1 MKGRKAKGF
10 FLLGA
15 TVVMVIFLG
24 AAFCSF
30 EALGQKATGPVMVV
44 HVESVINPITSE
56 FIEENLKAAAKRD
69 AAIVII
75 QLDTPGG
82 LDTAM
87 REIVKNIFNSQVP
100 VVVYVA
106 PSGARAASAGVF
118 ITMAADVAAMAP
130 GTNIGAAHPVAVG
143 GKEMADEMA
152 KKVENDAVAYIKS
165 IASKRNRNVQWAEQ
179 AVRKSVSITAE
190 EALRLDVID
199 LVAQDLE
206 DLIGQLHGG
215 TVLRD
220 STKVVLDVKGRPVEH
235 VEMGWRHRILN
246 ALSNPNVAYIL
257 LMIGLAGLYF
267 ELAHPGSIFPGVIG
281 GISLILAF
289 YALHTLPI
297 NYAGVMLILLGI
309 VFFLAELK
317 VSSYGLLTLAGIV
330 SLTLGSIML
339 FDAPGAYQK
348 LAWKV
353 LIPTV
358 LAISGFF
365 AVVATLAFKAYVRK
379 PITGTRG
386 MIGEVGRAMEK
397 LDPQGKVFVHG
408 EIWNAV
414 AEEPIEEGEEVEIT
428 QVEGLTIKVK
438 RKRERTN

>member
-1 MKGRKAKGF
+1 MVKKMRKWSCPKFFFAVLLFSG
-10 FLLGA
+10 FLL
-15 TVVMVIFLG
+15 LRWE
-24 AAFCSF
+24 AF
-30 EALGQKATGPVMVV
+30 AQKAAGPVMVL
-44 HVESVINPITSE
+44 HVDSVINPVTAE
-56 FIEENLKAAAKRD
+56 FIDENLKRAATKD
-69 AAIVII
+69 AALVIV

-87 REIVKNIFNSQVP
+87 REIVKGILNSPVP
-100 VVVYVA
+100 VAVYVA

-118 ITMAADVAAMAP
+118 ITLAADVAAMAP
-130 GTNIGAAHPVAVG
+130 GTNIGAAHPVAMG
-143 GKEMADEMA
+143 GKDMGDEMA
-152 KKVENDAVAYIKS
+152 KKVENDAVAYIQS
-165 IASKRNRNVQWAEQ
+165 IATRRNRNVQWAEQ
-179 AVRKSVSITAE
+179 AVRKSVSIAAE

-199 LVAQDLE
+199 LVAKDLD
-206 DLIGQLHGG
+206 DLLAQLHGG
-215 TVLRD
+215 TLLRD
-220 STKVVLDVKGRPVEH
+220 SGQITLEVKGRPVEH
-235 VEMGWRHRILN
+235 VEMGWRQRVLN

-309 VFFLAELK
+309 VFFIAELK
-317 VSSYGLLTLAGIV
+317 VSSYGLLTLAGVV

-339 FDAPGAYQK
+339 FNAPGGYQK

-358 LAISGFF
+358 LAVSGFF

-379 PITGTRG
+379 PVAGSRG
-386 MIGEVGRAMEK
+386 MIGEKGNAMSRIAPRGR
-397 LDPQGKVFVHG
+397 VFVHG
-408 EIWNAV
+408 EIWDAV
-414 AEEPIEEGEEVEIT
+414 SEEPIEEGEQIEVTGIQGLIL
-428 QVEGLTIKVK
+428 QV
-438 RKRERTN
+438 RRASQ

>member
-1 MKGRKAKGF
+1 MRKRSCPKLFFAVLLFSG
-10 FLLGA
+10 FLLL
-15 TVVMVIFLG
+15 MWE
-24 AAFCSF
+24 AF
-30 EALGQKATGPVMVV
+30 AQKAAGPVMVL
-44 HVESVINPITSE
+44 HVDSVINPVTAE
-56 FIEENLKAAAKRD
+56 FIDENLKRAATKD
-69 AAIVII
+69 AALVVV

-87 REIVKNIFNSQVP
+87 REIVKGILNSPVP
-100 VVVYVA
+100 VAVYVA

-118 ITMAADVAAMAP
+118 ITLAADVAAMAP
-130 GTNIGAAHPVAVG
+130 GTNIGAAHPVAMG
-143 GKEMADEMA
+143 GKDMGDEMA
-152 KKVENDAVAYIKS
+152 KKVENDAVAYIQS
-165 IASKRNRNVQWAEQ
+165 IATRRNRNVQWAEQ
-179 AVRKSVSITAE
+179 AVRKSVSIAAE

-199 LVAQDLE
+199 LVAKDLD
-206 DLIGQLHGG
+206 DLLSQLHGG
-215 TVLRD
+215 TLLRD
-220 STKVVLDVKGRPVEH
+220 SGQMILEVKGRPVEH
-235 VEMGWRHRILN
+235 VEMGWRQRVLN

-309 VFFLAELK
+309 VFFIAELK
-317 VSSYGLLTLAGIV
+317 VSSYGLLTLAGVV

-339 FDAPGAYQK
+339 FNAPGGYQK

-358 LAISGFF
+358 LAVSGFF

-379 PITGTRG
+379 PVAGSRG
-386 MIGEVGRAMEK
+386 MIGEKGNAMSRIAPRGR
-397 LDPQGKVFVHG
+397 VFVRG
-408 EIWNAV
+408 EIWDAV
-414 AEEPIEEGEEVEIT
+414 SEEPIEEGE
-428 QVEGLTIKVK
+428 QVEVTGIQGLILQV
-438 RKRERTN
+438 RRASQ